1 MSKIRIFLDEDLK
14 EGKVIRIPKDELLHI
29 KVRRVK
35 KEENI
40 LVVNGRGFE
49 AIGILDIK
57 NKTVRIEKVNDITHR
72 ELPIKINLFL
82 SLIKNDKFELMVQ
95 KVTELGVYSITP
107 VTTKRVVVKFG
118 KDKLKRLI
126 KISQEALKQSG
137 RAILPI
143 INEPVSLEKIDKVS
157 FGLVLWEKSDRK
169 LKEVIDKV
177 KNLDSIS
184 ILIGPE
190 GGLEEEEVMMLKEKG
205 FVDVSLG
212 KVILRAETS
221 AIYITSVLRYI
232 CDP

>member
-14 EGKVIRIPKDELLHI
+14 EGKVIRIPEDELLHI

-57 NKTVRIEKVNDITHR
+57 NKTVRIEKVNDIRYR

-82 SLIKNDKFELMVQ
+82 SVIKSDKFELVVQ

-143 INEPVSLEKIDKVS
+143 INEPVSLERIDKVS

-169 LKEVIDKV
+169 LEEVIEKV

-232 CDP
+232 YGP